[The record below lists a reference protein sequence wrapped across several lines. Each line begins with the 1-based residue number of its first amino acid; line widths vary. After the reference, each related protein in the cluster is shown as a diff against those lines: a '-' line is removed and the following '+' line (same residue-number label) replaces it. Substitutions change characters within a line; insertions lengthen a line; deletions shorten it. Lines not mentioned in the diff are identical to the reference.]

1 MRRGSPA
8 LRRRCAG
15 TTRAPTSASSPTK
28 TSSGCTTPTRDR
40 PGRGSPR
47 SSAVTTRPTCS
58 GSTRTS
64 LRRPTAPDQP
74 DAATD
79 VADRSPEPAG
89 KNVRDVVSHRLVE
102 LSVAARGRLA
112 VRAPAHELGD
122 VPEPESL
129 QVVVADLDHPLRPE
143 RDEGQLLVWIPP
155 AALSAARGARFLG
168 RPAPWMIGEVGD
180 QRLQHDRSEIYAE
193 TLTALTP
200 RGSGRWRCSSS
211 TAVPTAR
218 SPSG

>member
-1 MRRGSPA
+1 MSAPARPFCTKLPSPPA
-8 LRRRCAG
+8 
-15 TTRAPTSASSPTK
+15 
-28 TSSGCTTPTRDR
+28 
-40 PGRGSPR
+40 R
-47 SSAVTTRPTCS
+47 SSR
-58 GSTRTS
+58 STRWCTRGPEVPPG
-64 LRRPTAPDQP
+64 LFVPYP
-74 DAATD
+74 ATD

-155 AALSAARGARFLG
+155 AALSAACGARFLG
-168 RPAPWMIGEVGD
+168 RSAPWMIGEVGD
-180 QRLQHDRSEIYAE
+180 QPLQHDRSEIYAE